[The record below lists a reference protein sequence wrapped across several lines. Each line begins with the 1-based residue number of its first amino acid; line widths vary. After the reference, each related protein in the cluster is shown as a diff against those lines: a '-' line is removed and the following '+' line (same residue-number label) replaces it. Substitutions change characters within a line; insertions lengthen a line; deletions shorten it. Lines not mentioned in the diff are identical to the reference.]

1 MNMSPNKKQ
10 PMLGIALMLGAMTVI
25 PMLDVLAKMLTS
37 DYPVLQVT
45 WARFVFHTL
54 WLLPL
59 LFWKKHQWW
68 RMPNRPRAQ
77 LLRSLM
83 LTFATLFFFG
93 AIQTNPIPNVLTMLF
108 VSPLIVAILAP
119 FILGERFD
127 VFIGAGVL
135 LGFVGIVIALQPDAE
150 QFQPS
155 LLLGLGAGVC
165 YALYIIVT
173 RQLSLSSPPL
183 VTLFYTALVGTVIL
197 SPLVAFVWVALSPT
211 ALLLMALM
219 GLVAAIGH
227 FLLIKAFEFATA
239 SELSPFNYF
248 EIVGATILSYVFF
261 DFLPN
266 QQGFV
271 GLTLVVV
278 SGLYVARRTININNQ
293 QKQENVIE
301 VP

>member
-1 MNMSPNKKQ
+1 MNSSKKQ
-10 PMLGIALMLGAMTVI
+10 PIVGIALMLGAMTVI
-25 PMLDVLAKMLTS
+25 PMLDVLAKLLTA
-37 DYPVLQVT
+37 DYPVLQIT
-45 WARFVFHTL
+45 WARFIFHTL

-59 LFWKKHQWW
+59 LFWKKLYWW
-68 RMPNRPRAQ
+68 HMPSRPRAQ
-77 LLRSLM
+77 LVRSLM

-93 AIQTNPIPNVLTMLF
+93 AIQSNPIPNVLTMLF
-108 VSPLIVAILAP
+108 ISPLIVAILAP
-119 FILGERFD
+119 FVLGERFD

-135 LGFVGIVIALQPDAE
+135 VGFVGIVIALQPDAE

-165 YALYIIVT
+165 YALYIIST

-183 VTLFYTALVGTVIL
+183 LTLFYTALVGAVIL
-197 SPLVAFVWVALSPT
+197 SPLVALVWVALTPT

-248 EIVGATILSYVFF
+248 EIVGATILSYLFF

-266 QQGFV
+266 KQGFV
-271 GLTLVVV
+271 GLVLVIV
-278 SGLYVARRTININNQ
+278 SGLYVAHRTISINKNNQ
-293 QKQENVIE
+293 RKQEGVIE

>member
-1 MNMSPNKKQ
+1 MNSNKKQ
-10 PMLGIALMLGAMTVI
+10 PLLGIALMLGAMTVI
-25 PMLDVLAKMLTS
+25 PMLDVLAKLLS
-37 DYPVLQVT
+37 ADYPVLQIA

-59 LFWKKHQWW
+59 LFWKKMQWW
-68 RMPNRPRAQ
+68 RMPRRPGTQ
-77 LLRSLM
+77 LIRSLM
-83 LTFATLFFFG
+83 LTFATLFFFA
-93 AIQTNPIPNVLTMLF
+93 AIQSNPIPNVLTMLF
-108 VSPLIVAILAP
+108 VSPLIVAVLAP
-119 FILGERFD
+119 FVLGERFD
-127 VFIGAGVL
+127 IAIAVGVL
-135 LGFVGIVIALQPDAE
+135 FGFAGIVVALQPDTE

-165 YALYIIVT
+165 YALYIIST
-173 RQLSLSSPPL
+173 RKLSLSAPPL
-183 VTLFYTALVGTVIL
+183 LTLFYTALVGTVVL
-197 SPLVAFVWVALSPT
+197 SPLVMFVWIVPSPT

-248 EIVGATILSYVFF
+248 EIVGATILSYLFF

-266 QQGFV
+266 EQGLI
-271 GLTLVVV
+271 GLTLVIL
-278 SGLYVARRTININNQ
+278 SGLYVARRTMQINSSHQ
-293 QKQENVIE
+293 QEQEKTIE

>member
-1 MNMSPNKKQ
+1 MSSNKRQ
-10 PMLGIALMLGAMTVI
+10 PILGITLMLGAMMVI

-54 WLLPL
+54 WLLPF
-59 LFWKKHQWW
+59 LFWKKLYWW
-68 RMPNRPRAQ
+68 HMPSRPKAQ

-119 FILGERFD
+119 FVLGEHFD
-127 VFIGAGVL
+127 IFIGTGVL
-135 LGFVGIVIALQPDAE
+135 LGFVGIIIALQPNAE

-165 YALYIIVT
+165 YALYIILT

-183 VTLFYTALVGTVIL
+183 LTLFYTALVGAAVL
-197 SPLVAFVWVALSPT
+197 SPLVAFVWVAPSSG

-248 EIVGATILSYVFF
+248 EIVGATILSYLFF

-266 QQGFV
+266 RQGLI
-271 GLTLVVV
+271 GLVLVIA
-278 SGLYVARRTININNQ
+278 SGLYVAYRTINVNKNSQ
-293 QKQENVIE
+293 RETESTIE
-301 VP
+301 MP

>member
-1 MNMSPNKKQ
+1 MNPNKKQ
-10 PMLGIALMLGAMTVI
+10 PLLGIALMLGAMTVI
-25 PMLDVLAKMLTS
+25 PMLDILAKLLTS

-59 LFWKKHQWW
+59 LFWKKHHWW
-68 RMPNRPRAQ
+68 RMPRRPGAQ

-127 VFIGAGVL
+127 IFIGAGVL
-135 LGFVGIVIALQPDAE
+135 VGFVGIVVALQPDTE

-165 YALYIIVT
+165 YALYIIAT

-183 VTLFYTALVGTVIL
+183 LTLFYTALVGAVIL
-197 SPLVAFVWVALSPT
+197 SPLVVFVWVALTPT

-227 FLLIKAFEFATA
+227 FLLIKAFEYATA

-248 EIVGATILSYVFF
+248 EIVGATILSYLFF
-261 DFLPN
+261 DYLPN
-266 QQGFV
+266 EQGFV
-271 GLTLVVV
+271 GLALVIA
-278 SGLYVARRTININNQ
+278 SGLYVARRTININKNNQ
-293 QKQENVIE
+293 RKQEGAIG

>member
-1 MNMSPNKKQ
+1 MGPNKKQ
-10 PMLGIALMLGAMTVI
+10 PMLGIALMLGAMTII
-25 PMLDVLAKMLTS
+25 PVLDVLAKMLTS

-59 LFWKKHQWW
+59 LFWKKLYWW
-68 RMPNRPRAQ
+68 RMPSRPRTQ

-83 LTFATLFFFG
+83 LTLATLFFFG
-93 AIQTNPIPNVLTMLF
+93 AIQTNPIPNALTMLF

-119 FILGERFD
+119 LILNERFD
-127 VFIGAGVL
+127 IFIGVGVL
-135 LGFVGIVIALQPDAE
+135 LGFVGIVIALQPDAK

-165 YALYIIVT
+165 YALYIIST

-183 VTLFYTALVGTVIL
+183 LTLFYTALVGAVIL
-197 SPLVAFVWVALSPT
+197 SPLVVFVWVTPSSK
-211 ALLLMALM
+211 ALLLMAAM

-227 FLLIKAFEFATA
+227 FLLIKAFVFATA

-248 EIVGATILSYVFF
+248 EIVSATILSYLLF

-266 QQGFV
+266 KQGFV
-271 GLTLVVV
+271 GLALVIV
-278 SGLYVARRTININNQ
+278 SGLYVARRTININKNNQ
-293 QKQENVIE
+293 RKQEGTIE
-301 VP
+301 MP

>member
-1 MNMSPNKKQ
+1 
-10 PMLGIALMLGAMTVI
+10 
-25 PMLDVLAKMLTS
+25 
-37 DYPVLQVT
+37 
-45 WARFVFHTL
+45 
-54 WLLPL
+54 
-59 LFWKKHQWW
+59 
-68 RMPNRPRAQ
+68 
-77 LLRSLM
+77 M

-119 FILGERFD
+119 FVLGERFD
-127 VFIGAGVL
+127 VFIGTGVL
-135 LGFVGIVIALQPDAE
+135 MGFVGIVIALQPDAE

-165 YALYIIVT
+165 YALYIIAT
-173 RQLSLSSPPL
+173 RHLSLSSPPL
-183 VTLFYTALVGTVIL
+183 VTLFYTALVGAVIL
-197 SPLVAFVWVALSPT
+197 SPLVAFVWVSLSPT

-219 GLVAAIGH
+219 GLVAAVGH

-248 EIVGATILSYVFF
+248 EIVGATILSYLFF